1 MIKEYNYYITT
12 NRFSQIAED
21 LETTVR
27 SYAENIGKKDENELR
42 EKARSLCSSHLVSS
56 GLRSKENSFI
66 NIDAEFFDGGE
77 LLEANLN
84 RFIKDVLKAHGY
96 QKVLWE
102 YMGTTGMM
110 TEISKSAM
118 KIDGFNYE
126 NYLPAGLKEKEA
138 SKKAI
143 KLNRNFNRLQDD
155 SGFDWSRGYDPNDTI
170 EKKGWFS
177 DYDENRVWTRYVT
190 NGEKE
195 NAEKI
200 NSSEKIFKI
209 KLIKTEKGCMLYD
222 PGMILL
228 NPILLWY
235 LTQDDEVYGAEESDT
250 LKIVNEIK
258 TQMKKIGVTKI
269 TEIAW
274 GNKNSVKSAKA
285 ETIETTENSVEK
297 RNREICNKYK
307 NILNELAA
315 EKLTVI
321 SSVQAEITAEVNA
334 TAEKTA
340 LIQKEAQNLQNKIDA
355 VIKAKP
361 DCNSEDLVRY
371 IQTGKTE
378 MPVDIMEQKDAEL
391 AGLNEAEYQSF
402 ISFAAELQG
411 KQRTEF
417 SNICAVLSA
426 FWNEYK
432 SCARSKE
439 ECMKLLFDY
448 VKENKENDFNYE
460 LTLKQ
465 VLELPVQQSITET
478 ENVFDEKVTE
488 RIIRE
493 NLPQENQGAALEY
506 IASLPEQPAENKSIV
521 YKTLC
526 SAVKNYLTIRMSTGM
541 SIKEL
546 LDYAVKTSGGK
557 LPKASFTPPVTGYI
571 NLNAQNQT
579 AKDSTGEKRIYFEG
593 KVSGL
598 FDALKVH
605 KLPQKEVLFSVLEDN
620 YEKAQSKKR
629 KPVVKIGFTESGSKS
644 VTEENNSLWFDV
656 GEIENIN
663 PVILAILK
671 SIYIED
677 KEIKTKVLTIA
688 KTSEEPEAFV
698 SSLAKEFK
706 IEYNFADETARQAYL
721 LEKTNVSEEFL
732 SEYVQDFEEE
742 AEKTVSS
749 KEYVSSN
756 NAEITPVFTQVDFK
770 DLKSEESVSEND
782 GTLEIKTKNKI
793 ALPTGYH
800 LMQQKT
806 SAGGVLEKITRV
818 SARKFET
825 ESEAV
830 SENQSEKV
838 DSNSSFVIE
847 KADSIDETYL
857 NLEEKKKVKLLFKSL
872 NESEKKELIY
882 AAGED
887 WNNITPLLLKEFIWR
902 KQNKKSTQNILQEIT
917 VYEKLKEI
925 PQAELEKY
933 LVSSTVNGEVET
945 VRFNRQSQS
954 FYEGNSI
961 NITGNSDSQTINSLS
976 AKESISATKKK
987 LSETIPVT
995 GNKTSDSAADLL
1007 NKQSVSQQISETQE
1021 SEKAVTIKSNPTQIP
1036 EAETAIPV
1044 IKLTPEEKEYLHKTY
1059 GLQTEE
1065 LSPVIQ
1071 EYIKSG
1077 EWKNERN
1084 LLLLKDAINQ
1094 TEQLSEP
1101 SETVKLFMEKL
1112 SSFDKEDLLYAA
1124 DGDINNITPLFIKE
1138 FIWRKNNNKSVKK
1151 LYKELNSYTVLKTM
1165 PEPELQ
1171 KLVNIST
1178 AKVQPKADTPVVK
1191 LTKEDKVHYK
1201 EVYGINT
1208 DSISPVVQAYIKSGE
1223 WRKSRSATGV
1233 SEVVQPSKSISSNSF
1248 VQNESDYNNESGY
1261 MPTSITNVSLSR
1273 SGKLNPT
1280 SSAKTHT
1287 ELPHSTIQTH
1297 KEKNSSSVS
1306 GSNTEWQDSNTP
1318 ASVSDT
1324 AWSNPNIASSST
1336 TALSETPNAPL
1347 SDTLKESLSHLA
1359 EQRHAKKQQSHEMTK
1374 LDRINSNYEH
1384 DKAVLAKNDPLFAKN
1399 QFWDVG
1405 HAEGSGEKIDEEKA
1419 KKDTAWFETNL
1430 NNEINNRLGEVL

>member
-27 SYAENIGKKDENELR
+27 SYAESIGKKDENELR

-126 NYLPAGLKEKEA
+126 NYLPAKKKEKEA
-138 SKKAI
+138 AKGKI

-177 DYDENRVWTRYVT
+177 DYDENGVWTRYVT
-190 NGEKE
+190 NGENE

-361 DCNSEDLVRY
+361 ECTSEELIRY
-371 IQTGKTE
+371 IQSEKTE
-378 MPVDIMEQKDAEL
+378 MPVDIMEKKDAEL
-391 AGLNEAEYQSF
+391 AGFNEDEYQSF

-465 VLELPVQQSITET
+465 VLEIPVQQSITET

-506 IASLPEQPAENKSIV
+506 VASLPEQPAENKSIV

-546 LDYAVKTSGGK
+546 FDYAVKTSGGK

-605 KLPQKEVLFSVLEDN
+605 KLPQKEVLLSVLEDN
-620 YEKAQSKKR
+620 YEKALNKNTKT
-629 KPVVKIGFTESGSKS
+629 VVKIGFTESGSKS

-656 GEIENIN
+656 GEIPNIN

-677 KEIKTKVLTIA
+677 KEIKTKVITIA

-698 SSLAKEFK
+698 SSLAKNFK
-706 IEYNFADETARQAYL
+706 VEYNFADETARQAYL
-721 LEKTNVSEEFL
+721 LEKPNVSEEFL

-756 NAEITPVFTQVDFK
+756 NADITPVFTQVDFNA
-770 DLKSEESVSEND
+770 LKSAEAVSEND

-800 LMQQKT
+800 LMKQKT

-830 SENQSEKV
+830 RENQSEKV

-857 NLEEKKKVKLLFKSL
+857 KLEEKKVVKLLFKSL

-902 KQNKKSTQNILQEIT
+902 KKNKKSTQNILQEIT

-954 FYEGNSI
+954 FYEVDSI
-961 NITGNSDSQTINSLS
+961 NITGNSDTQSDGSIS
-976 AKESISATKKK
+976 AKESNSKTKKK
-987 LSETIPVT
+987 SEDIPN
-995 GNKTSDSAADLL
+995 GENKTSDHNPDSL
-1007 NKQSVSQQISETQE
+1007 NQQSVSQLISEIQSSEKTDSIKIESAQITE
-1021 SEKAVTIKSNPTQIP
+1021 SENTIT
-1036 EAETAIPV
+1036 V
-1044 IKLTPEEKEYLHKTY
+1044 IKLTAEEKEYLHKTY

-1101 SETVKLFMEKL
+1101 SETVKLFIEKL
-1112 SSFDKEDLLYAA
+1112 SSFDKEELLYAA
-1124 DGDINNITPLFIKE
+1124 DGNINNITPLFIKE

-1151 LYKELNSYTVLKTM
+1151 LYKELNNYTVLDAM
-1165 PEPELQ
+1165 SESELQ

-1178 AKVQPKADTPVVK
+1178 AKIQPKADTPVVK

-1208 DSISPVVQAYIKSGE
+1208 ESISPVVQAYIKSGE

-1233 SEVVQPSKSISSNSF
+1233 SEVVQPSKSISSLSF